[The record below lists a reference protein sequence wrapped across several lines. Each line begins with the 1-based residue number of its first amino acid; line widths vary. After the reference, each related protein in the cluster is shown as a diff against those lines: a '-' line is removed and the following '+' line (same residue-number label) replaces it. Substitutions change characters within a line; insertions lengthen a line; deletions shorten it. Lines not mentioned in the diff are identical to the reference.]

1 MAAAAAAD
9 GAAEP
14 RGIGELAGPSGD
26 GHSAAPA
33 GPDLNIAADSA
44 AEAAGPADD
53 DEGTHGSAA
62 GGSGNDAGNGSGT
75 DGAPGRTAWLPGKR
89 HPDETVTLD
98 RHLSRMTAGRHG
110 DNTRSTFLC
119 LAMLASPSTPGP
131 VHLVCLIG
139 GGARYGDEHKLA
151 GFAAILQAIISFV
164 QNMGDT
170 IKVVT
175 AGALQIVFVTKG
187 PVYLVSIS
195 STDEPVI
202 ALQAQLELLHAQ
214 VMMILT
220 SAVDRCFLKNPNFDM
235 RPLLGGTENS
245 FSSLIH
251 DFSWNYA
258 AMLHSF
264 TCLPLSFP
272 HRQAVAMAL
281 QEASS
286 VHTQYGLLLAKNQV
300 VSLLAPKKSR
310 MHPDDI
316 LLIANF
322 VSSSDAFRSSE
333 TFTPVCLPKLNP
345 SIFMYAYV
353 RYLSSS
359 TVLVLL
365 STDADAFH
373 QLKEC
378 RLKIE
383 QTLQDL
389 GVLKEISASVAR
401 GGLRVEDLPMERR
414 DQAGASASSIDWSI
428 YGGSDWSYAR
438 SPQAYAGPYMGPY
451 MLRSRSSG
459 MYGKERGDAGGT
471 SRPEELA
478 DGPESIEKV
487 NGEQGDR
494 KLGAGPSGL
503 YHFLYRILFA
513 WRTDDFELYAA
524 FDSLSDKVL
533 FDLDRHDSQARVRT
547 VTTSSLYIGDAFVM
561 WLLQSQFV
569 TRFASGF
576 MIWIVSS
583 FSMDLRHRPGDM

>member
-1 MAAAAAAD
+1 MEAQQEEAAKTPAMAAAW
-9 GAAEP
+9 
-14 RGIGELAGPSGD
+14 
-26 GHSAAPA
+26 AAPP
-33 GPDLNIAADSA
+33 GPLCGCLARD
-44 AEAAGPADD
+44 
-53 DEGTHGSAA
+53 T
-62 GGSGNDAGNGSGT
+62 
-75 DGAPGRTAWLPGKR
+75 RT
-89 HPDETVTLD
+89 
-98 RHLSRMTAGRHG
+98 RMIAGRHG
-110 DNTRSTFLC
+110 DNTRSTSLC

-131 VHLVCLIG
+131 VHLVDLIDV

-220 SAVDRCFLKNPNFDM
+220 SAVDRCFLKNSKFDM

-251 DFSWNYA
+251 AFSWDYS

-286 VHTQYGLLLAKNQV
+286 VHMQYGLLLAKNQV

-365 STDADAFH
+365 SADADAFH

-389 GVLKEISASVAR
+389 GALKEISASVAR

-451 MLRSRSSG
+451 MLRSRS
-459 MYGKERGDAGGT
+459 MYGKEQGDAGGT

-478 DGPESIEKV
+478 DGPESVERV

-503 YHFLYRILFA
+503 YHFLYRSTRCNQHVVSAYPQILSSRGAQKCLFRSYQRLTISMQGQGGGPHKMQYRCNDEHVLLA

-524 FDSLSDKVL
+524 FDPLSNKAPAIAVCNKICQWIY
-533 FDLDRHDSQARVRT
+533 DLDSQLFLNGSA
-547 VTTSSLYIGDAFVM
+547 SSS
-561 WLLQSQFV
+561 W
-569 TRFASGF
+569 
-576 MIWIVSS
+576 
-583 FSMDLRHRPGDM
+583 